1 MCIYIHIID
10 TKYLKHNSHPIF
22 RWSNSDIFPWFHIPV
37 SCPVF
42 HRLQIRKKI
51 FFNFHHIV
59 CSSREVNLDMFKVF
73 TAHCGFSVASSSPV
87 ALHAIIPPSG
97 SFGIGTWMQKSW
109 EQNVEIIDAWMQKSW
124 KKKSS
129 RDSKPSAK
137 SNNCFLF
144 LSTSFAIRV
153 LLGLI
158 HPFFARSFCR

>member
-1 MCIYIHIID
+1 MVSQAL
-10 TKYLKHNSHPIF
+10 KYNFSEI
-22 RWSNSDIFPWFHIPV
+22 
-37 SCPVF
+37 
-42 HRLQIRKKI
+42 I
-51 FFNFHHIV
+51 FFFFRFFHIV
-59 CSSREVNLDMFKVF
+59 CSSREVNLDMSKVF

-158 HPFFARSFCR
+158 HHFFCAKLQQIVSNWFDVVLCCLM

>member
-1 MCIYIHIID
+1 MVSQAL
-10 TKYLKHNSHPIF
+10 KYNFSEI
-22 RWSNSDIFPWFHIPV
+22 
-37 SCPVF
+37 
-42 HRLQIRKKI
+42 I
-51 FFNFHHIV
+51 FFFFRFFHIV
-59 CSSREVNLDMFKVF
+59 CSSRKVNLDMFKVF

-144 LSTSFAIRV
+144 LSTALQLEFSWGWFINVFVRNFSR
-153 LLGLI
+153 LYLIGLM
-158 HPFFARSFCR
+158 